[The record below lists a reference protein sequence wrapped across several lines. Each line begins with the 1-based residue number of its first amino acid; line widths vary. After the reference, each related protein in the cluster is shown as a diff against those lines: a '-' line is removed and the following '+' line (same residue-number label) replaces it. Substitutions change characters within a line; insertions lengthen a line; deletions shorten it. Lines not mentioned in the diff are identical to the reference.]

1 MTNTEDKVTPDA
13 HTHENDN
20 IADDNQATEKQTGA
34 GNDQSDEITALQQK
48 LTETEEIMKKAQYD
62 YVNLKMDFDGYVRR
76 AEENAE
82 AQKQETLFNVVK
94 KFLPFVESLRKS
106 IDTIPED
113 KHDDPM
119 SKGVIL
125 TYNKFLQTLEWLG
138 IKPIESIGLEP
149 DSEMH
154 EPVSMQ
160 PTEDEN
166 MKGKIIQEF
175 ERGFYYE
182 KGDTKKVITTS
193 KVIIG
198 Q

>member
-1 MTNTEDKVTPDA
+1 MLVFSKYCPLK
-13 HTHENDN
+13 HP
-20 IADDNQATEKQTGA
+20 IPISKATEKQTGA
-34 GNDQSDEITALQQK
+34 RNDQSNEITALQQK
-48 LTETEEIMKKAQYD
+48 LIETEEIMKKAQYD
-62 YVNLKMDFDGYVRR
+62 YVSLKMDFDGYVRR

-125 TYNKFLQTLEWLG
+125 TYNKFLQTLEGMG
-138 IKPIESIGLEP
+138 IKAIESIGLEP

-160 PTEDEN
+160 PTKDEN